1 MVTGTPEA
9 MFTNASTFFAG
20 QRPQSSRHIFHMQV
34 IPDLLTG
41 GRRKLLP
48 AREGLDEGRHHP
60 AFILIWAILVK
71 EPGPGQ
77 PKAGGLG
84 YLLADGV

>member
-48 AREGLDEGRHHP
+48 AREGR
-60 AFILIWAILVK
+60 
-71 EPGPGQ
+71 PGQ